1 MQSHLAELLE
11 WYRGEIAGEAF
22 FSTLAQSAVDPDRS
36 HKWRLLAR
44 LEHFVAGQLR
54 SALTA
59 RDVLIPTVGMDLQR
73 GVESAQPYADLTW
86 HEALARLRPELEG
99 YVRDFQAAESRMPED
114 LLPLA
119 RFVTEH
125 ERALL
130 EFVTLEPGEDT
141 HHSLDS
147 VLGLLNDRPRT

>member
-1 MQSHLAELLE
+1 MHDHLAELLE
-11 WYRGEIAGEAF
+11 WYCDEVAGEAF
-22 FSTLAQSAVDPDRS
+22 FSALAHSAVEPTRAN
-36 HKWRLLAR
+36 KWRTLAR
-44 LEHFVAGQLR
+44 LEQCVAGQLR

-73 GVESAQPYADLTW
+73 GVESAQLYADLTW

-119 RFVTEH
+119 QFVTEH

-130 EFVTLEPGEDT
+130 EFVTLELGEDT

-147 VLGLLNDRPRT
+147 VLGLLNDRPRA